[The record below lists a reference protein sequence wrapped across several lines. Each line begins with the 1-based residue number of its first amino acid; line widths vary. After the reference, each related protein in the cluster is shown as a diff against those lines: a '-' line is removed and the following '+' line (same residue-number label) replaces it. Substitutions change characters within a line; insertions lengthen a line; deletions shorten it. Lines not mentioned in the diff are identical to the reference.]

1 MRDCPSAVTSSPSE
15 AISTTQGQTSGSR
28 GPDRGGPQMGGTT
41 SAWQPSSGAG
51 RGIPPRGQPSR
62 PPRAPTGKP
71 RSQAVRVYTVTQ
83 QAADA
88 TPDVV
93 TGTISLFD
101 TDAHVLVDSG
111 VTHSFISREFIERVR
126 IEMRPT
132 ECSMIVSLP
141 TGNSLIANR
150 VYKRSKVTI
159 ASHEFEADLIVLD
172 IHDFDIILG
181 MDWLAKH
188 RATVDCHG
196 KEVHFSQPGE
206 PEVIFCGER
215 KILSTRLIN
224 VMQANKMLRK
234 ACQGYLVYAI
244 ESSNREMQLAK
255 VPVVNEFCDVF
266 PDDLPGLPPDREI
279 EFEIELAPGTEP
291 ISIAPYRMAP
301 AELKELKVQ
310 MEELLS
316 KGFVKTSTSPWGA
329 PVLFVK
335 KKVGSLRL
343 CIDYRQLNKVTIRNQ
358 YPLPRID
365 DLFDQ
370 LQGAKVFSKIDL
382 RSGYHQLKVRRED
395 VPKTAFKTRYGHY
408 EFLVMPFGLTNAPA
422 AFMDLMNRVFG
433 PYLDKFVIV
442 FIDDIL
448 VYSSSKEEHAEHLR
462 IILQTLREHQLYA
475 KFIKCKFWLDRVA
488 FLGHVVSAE
497 GISVDPQKIEAIV
510 DWRSP
515 TNITEV
521 RSFLG
526 LAGYYRKFVEGFSKI
541 ATPLTKL
548 TRKEEKF
555 IWSEACQ
562 NSFDELKQRLTT
574 APVLTLPSGSEG
586 FTVYCDASK
595 QGLGCVLMQHDR
607 VIAYASRQLK
617 KHEVNY
623 PTHDLELAA
632 VVFALRIWRHYL
644 YGVPCRIFTDHK
656 SLQYLFSQKDLN
668 MRQRRWIELIK
679 DYDCTIEYHPGKAN
693 VVADALSRKPSSSLA
708 QLKAEY
714 LTMLVEL
721 RSMGVSLETAES
733 GTLVAAFHV
742 RPVLVDGVRDLQAQD
757 PYLMKLRSKIE
768 AGQQSNF
775 TLRGDGTLVLGQRL
789 CVPDVIELKKEIMEE
804 AHSSAYAMHPGSTKM
819 YRTLK
824 DHYWWRGMKREIAE
838 LVSKCLTCQQI
849 KIEHQKPA
857 GLLQPLS
864 IPEWK
869 WERITMDF
877 VTGLPKTQRG
887 HDAIWVIVDRLTK
900 SAHFIA
906 TNNTYSLERYAR
918 LFVDEIVRLHGA
930 PVSIVSDRDPRFTSR
945 FWPKLQDAMGTK
957 LHFSTAFHP
966 QTDGQSE
973 RTIQTLEDMLRAC
986 VMEFKGSWDNYLA
999 LIEFA
1004 YNNSYQ
1010 SSIGMAPYEALYG
1023 RMCRTPVC
1031 WDEVGERRLIGLEIV
1046 QDTTEKVNMIRERL
1060 KIANDRQK
1068 SYADNRRRDLQFEIG
1083 DQVFLKISPW
1093 KGVLRF
1099 GKRGKLSLRYI
1110 GPYEIVS
1117 KVGPIAYK
1125 LKLPPELSRIHDT
1138 FHVSMLRK
1146 YIPDPS
1152 HVLREQPVQLKEN
1165 LTYEEIPV
1173 QIVDRKEKVLRSK
1186 VIPLVKVLW
1195 KSHEREAA
1203 TWEPEAQ
1210 MRHQYPHLFSG

>member
-1 MRDCPSAVTSSPSE
+1 
-15 AISTTQGQTSGSR
+15 
-28 GPDRGGPQMGGTT
+28 
-41 SAWQPSSGAG
+41 
-51 RGIPPRGQPSR
+51 
-62 PPRAPTGKP
+62 
-71 RSQAVRVYTVTQ
+71 
-83 QAADA
+83 
-88 TPDVV
+88 
-93 TGTISLFD
+93 
-101 TDAHVLVDSG
+101 
-111 VTHSFISREFIERVR
+111 
-126 IEMRPT
+126 
-132 ECSMIVSLP
+132 
-141 TGNSLIANR
+141 
-150 VYKRSKVTI
+150 
-159 ASHEFEADLIVLD
+159 
-172 IHDFDIILG
+172 
-181 MDWLAKH
+181 
-188 RATVDCHG
+188 
-196 KEVHFSQPGE
+196 
-206 PEVIFCGER
+206 
-215 KILSTRLIN
+215 
-224 VMQANKMLRK
+224 MQENKMLRK

-255 VPVVNEFCDVF
+255 VPVVNKFCDVF
-266 PDDLPGLPPDREI
+266 PEDLPGLPPDREI

-335 KKVGSLRL
+335 KKDGSLRL

-422 AFMDLMNRVFG
+422 AFMDLMNRIFG

-448 VYSSSKEEHAEHLR
+448 VYSSSKEEHTEHLR

-510 DWRSP
+510 DWKSP

-623 PTHDLELAA
+623 PTHDLELTT

-721 RSMGVSLETAES
+721 RSMEVSLETEES

-742 RPVLVDGVRDLQAQD
+742 RPVLVDRVRDLQAQD

-824 DHYWWRGMKREIAE
+824 DHYW
-838 LVSKCLTCQQI
+838 
-849 KIEHQKPA
+849 
-857 GLLQPLS
+857 
-864 IPEWK
+864 
-869 WERITMDF
+869 
-877 VTGLPKTQRG
+877 
-887 HDAIWVIVDRLTK
+887 
-900 SAHFIA
+900 
-906 TNNTYSLERYAR
+906 
-918 LFVDEIVRLHGA
+918 
-930 PVSIVSDRDPRFTSR
+930 
-945 FWPKLQDAMGTK
+945 
-957 LHFSTAFHP
+957 
-966 QTDGQSE
+966 
-973 RTIQTLEDMLRAC
+973 
-986 VMEFKGSWDNYLA
+986 
-999 LIEFA
+999 
-1004 YNNSYQ
+1004 
-1010 SSIGMAPYEALYG
+1010 
-1023 RMCRTPVC
+1023 
-1031 WDEVGERRLIGLEIV
+1031 
-1046 QDTTEKVNMIRERL
+1046 
-1060 KIANDRQK
+1060 
-1068 SYADNRRRDLQFEIG
+1068 
-1083 DQVFLKISPW
+1083 
-1093 KGVLRF
+1093 
-1099 GKRGKLSLRYI
+1099 
-1110 GPYEIVS
+1110 
-1117 KVGPIAYK
+1117 
-1125 LKLPPELSRIHDT
+1125 
-1138 FHVSMLRK
+1138 
-1146 YIPDPS
+1146 
-1152 HVLREQPVQLKEN
+1152 
-1165 LTYEEIPV
+1165 
-1173 QIVDRKEKVLRSK
+1173 
-1186 VIPLVKVLW
+1186 
-1195 KSHEREAA
+1195 
-1203 TWEPEAQ
+1203 
-1210 MRHQYPHLFSG
+1210 

>member
-1 MRDCPSAVTSSPSE
+1 M
-15 AISTTQGQTSGSR
+15 
-28 GPDRGGPQMGGTT
+28 
-41 SAWQPSSGAG
+41 
-51 RGIPPRGQPSR
+51 
-62 PPRAPTGKP
+62 
-71 RSQAVRVYTVTQ
+71 
-83 QAADA
+83 
-88 TPDVV
+88 
-93 TGTISLFD
+93 
-101 TDAHVLVDSG
+101 
-111 VTHSFISREFIERVR
+111 
-126 IEMRPT
+126 
-132 ECSMIVSLP
+132 
-141 TGNSLIANR
+141 
-150 VYKRSKVTI
+150 
-159 ASHEFEADLIVLD
+159 
-172 IHDFDIILG
+172 
-181 MDWLAKH
+181 
-188 RATVDCHG
+188 
-196 KEVHFSQPGE
+196 
-206 PEVIFCGER
+206 
-215 KILSTRLIN
+215 
-224 VMQANKMLRK
+224 
-234 ACQGYLVYAI
+234 YAI
-244 ESSNREMQLAK
+244 ESSNGEMQLAK
-255 VPVVNEFCDVF
+255 VPVVNEFFDVF
-266 PDDLPGLPPDREI
+266 PEDLLGLPPDGEI

-335 KKVGSLRL
+335 KKDGSLRL
-343 CIDYRQLNKVTIRNQ
+343 CIDYRQLNQVTIRNQ

-382 RSGYHQLKVRRED
+382 LSGYHQLKVRRED

-408 EFLVMPFGLTNAPA
+408 EFLVMPFGLTNALA

-475 KFIKCKFWLDRVA
+475 KFIKCQFWLDRVA

-510 DWRSP
+510 DWKPP

-555 IWSEACQ
+555 IWSEAYQ

-607 VIAYASRQLK
+607 VIVYASRQLK

-693 VVADALSRKPSSSLA
+693 VVADALNRKPSSSLA

-714 LTMLVEL
+714 LTMLLEL
-721 RSMGVSLETAES
+721 RSMGVSLETLES

-742 RPVLVDGVRDLQAQD
+742 RPVLVDRVRDLQAQD

-775 TLRGDGTLVLGQRL
+775 TLRGDGTLVLDQRL
-789 CVPDVIELKKEIMEE
+789 CVPGVIELKKEIMEE

-824 DHYWWRGMKREIAE
+824 EHY
-838 LVSKCLTCQQI
+838 
-849 KIEHQKPA
+849 
-857 GLLQPLS
+857 
-864 IPEWK
+864 
-869 WERITMDF
+869 
-877 VTGLPKTQRG
+877 
-887 HDAIWVIVDRLTK
+887 
-900 SAHFIA
+900 
-906 TNNTYSLERYAR
+906 
-918 LFVDEIVRLHGA
+918 
-930 PVSIVSDRDPRFTSR
+930 
-945 FWPKLQDAMGTK
+945 
-957 LHFSTAFHP
+957 
-966 QTDGQSE
+966 
-973 RTIQTLEDMLRAC
+973 
-986 VMEFKGSWDNYLA
+986 
-999 LIEFA
+999 
-1004 YNNSYQ
+1004 
-1010 SSIGMAPYEALYG
+1010 
-1023 RMCRTPVC
+1023 
-1031 WDEVGERRLIGLEIV
+1031 
-1046 QDTTEKVNMIRERL
+1046 
-1060 KIANDRQK
+1060 
-1068 SYADNRRRDLQFEIG
+1068 
-1083 DQVFLKISPW
+1083 
-1093 KGVLRF
+1093 
-1099 GKRGKLSLRYI
+1099 
-1110 GPYEIVS
+1110 
-1117 KVGPIAYK
+1117 
-1125 LKLPPELSRIHDT
+1125 
-1138 FHVSMLRK
+1138 
-1146 YIPDPS
+1146 
-1152 HVLREQPVQLKEN
+1152 
-1165 LTYEEIPV
+1165 
-1173 QIVDRKEKVLRSK
+1173 
-1186 VIPLVKVLW
+1186 
-1195 KSHEREAA
+1195 
-1203 TWEPEAQ
+1203 
-1210 MRHQYPHLFSG
+1210 